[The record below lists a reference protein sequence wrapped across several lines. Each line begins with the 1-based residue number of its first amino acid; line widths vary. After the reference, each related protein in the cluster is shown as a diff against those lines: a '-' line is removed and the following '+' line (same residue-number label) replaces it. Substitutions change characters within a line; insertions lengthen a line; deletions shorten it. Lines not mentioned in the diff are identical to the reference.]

1 MQFSRIVF
9 LNLNNNNMNTSQ
21 DSGNNANIV
30 NFQNLIQFCT
40 GFGAG
45 YNPTKDA
52 LKIASLQS
60 QLGMAKTLLNECTAM
75 ETAYDNAVDA
85 RRDLF
90 VPLKPLVT
98 KIVNAL
104 SVSGVSDSI
113 IEGAKAINRKV
124 QGKKA
129 TTPNTTKEVATD
141 GTDLT
146 QPKTISSSHQSYDYM
161 VEHLNALIELISSHD
176 VYDPNEEALKV
187 SSLKSYLANLRTAN
201 INVMSSNTAWTI
213 SRANRNK
220 CLYAEKTGLVDT
232 ALDVKNYIKSA
243 FGTNSMEY
251 GMVKGLS
258 FKNLK

>member
-1 MQFSRIVF
+1 
-9 LNLNNNNMNTSQ
+9 MNTSQ

-40 GFGAG
+40 NFGAA
-45 YNPTKDA
+45 YKPTKDA
-52 LKIASLQS
+52 LKIASLES
-60 QLGMAKTLLNECTAM
+60 QLSTAKNLLSECTAL

-113 IEGAKAINRKV
+113 IEGAKTINRKV

-129 TTPNTTKEVATD
+129 STTSTTKEVTTD
-141 GTDLT
+141 GTELPK
-146 QPKTISSSHQSYDYM
+146 PKTISSSQQSYDYM
-161 VEHLNALIELISSHD
+161 VEHLNALIELVSSHE
-176 VYDPNEEALKV
+176 VYDPNEDALKV

-201 INVMSSNTAWTI
+201 INVMSSNTAWMI

-232 ALDVKNYIKSA
+232 ALDVKNYIKAA
-243 FGTNSMEY
+243 FGTSSVEY
-251 GMVKGLS
+251 GMVKGLN